1 MAIKHVR
8 FGGIS
13 DRTHCSLFFF
23 AGGVGIGAWASSLP
37 LLVAKMEL
45 DKGQLGFLLLCFAFG
60 AIALMVNVGR
70 FIDQVRSST
79 LCLGGCL
86 VFGTAISMVPFAE
99 GLLPLG
105 VLVSIAGAGFGTLDV
120 SMNTEASQIER
131 ATGKHLMASFHALFS
146 VGNILG
152 AIFVANVGTFGGGL
166 SECLGGAGVIVLIT
180 ALSASSLARRS
191 AGKVA
196 LNQDQHSKT
205 AGSAGKTT
213 MSGPQRTLVFMLG
226 VFGFLAFLAEGGIMD
241 WTAVYMV
248 NSLGASASVGAYSFA
263 VFTAAMAIGRLC
275 GDLATKRIGHI
286 RLLKIGGSV
295 CGASLLVML
304 VTRNVPVTLVA
315 LAVCGLGVA
324 NIIPAVFA
332 SAGNVGGRAAGRAMS
347 IVTTMGYTGLLVGP
361 AVLGFV
367 AQISNLTVSLG
378 LVMLAFAAISAGSLA
393 LKPRMTKFHA
403 DRERE
408 LAEGY

>member
-1 MAIKHVR
+1 
-8 FGGIS
+8 
-13 DRTHCSLFFF
+13 
-23 AGGVGIGAWASSLP
+23 
-37 LLVAKMEL
+37 
-45 DKGQLGFLLLCFAFG
+45 
-60 AIALMVNVGR
+60 
-70 FIDQVRSST
+70 
-79 LCLGGCL
+79 
-86 VFGTAISMVPFAE
+86 
-99 GLLPLG
+99 
-105 VLVSIAGAGFGTLDV
+105 
-120 SMNTEASQIER
+120 
-131 ATGKHLMASFHALFS
+131 
-146 VGNILG
+146 
-152 AIFVANVGTFGGGL
+152 
-166 SECLGGAGVIVLIT
+166 
-180 ALSASSLARRS
+180 
-191 AGKVA
+191 
-196 LNQDQHSKT
+196 
-205 AGSAGKTT
+205 
-213 MSGPQRTLVFMLG
+213 
-226 VFGFLAFLAEGGIMD
+226 MD